1 MDLNFYSSHR
11 YYDISAVHDT
21 GSHIYKKIVGRGL
34 QSAHFETSSLSKD
47 CQKHCLYVVLKSG
60 SVFSHCT
67 DLL

>member
-1 MDLNFYSSHR
+1 MDLKFYSSHR
-11 YYDISAVHDT
+11 YYDISGVHT

-34 QSAHFETSSLSKD
+34 QRANVETSSLSKD

-60 SVFSHCT
+60 SVFSLCT